1 MAIMPSR
8 QLDLTLGQKLWQVN
22 WGLVFLI
29 TVTASVGFGMLY
41 SAANG
46 EFAPWATRQMMR
58 FGVGLVLMI
67 IVAVSNIHFWL
78 RYAYIIYIASFS
90 ALIFVELFGSVGMGA
105 QRWIDLGF
113 MSLQPSEVMKSA
125 VILAL
130 ARYFYASRMEDVER
144 FTYLMFPLMLVAAP
158 MAMIIRQPDLGTAL
172 LLAVSGVAVFFL
184 AGVRLWVFVAAG
196 IAAIG
201 AIVPVWHLVLLD
213 YQKARL
219 LTYLR
224 PEQDPLGSG
233 YHVMQSKIALG
244 SGGIFGKGFLAGSQS
259 HLSFLPE
266 KHTDFIFT
274 MLAEEFGMMGG
285 LTLIGLYA
293 LLLIYG
299 FAISLRCRHHFGR
312 LLGMGIMTMFF
323 LNFFVNV
330 AMVMGLL
337 PVVGM
342 PLPLVSYGG
351 SAMLTLM
358 FGFGL
363 LLNVYVHRD
372 VYLGPGAADGNV

>member
-90 ALIFVELFGSVGMGA
+90 SLIFVELFGSVGMGA

-130 ARYFYASRMEDVER
+130 ARYFYASWVEDVER

-372 VYLGPGAADGNV
+372 VYLGPGAADGNI

>member
-46 EFAPWATRQMMR
+46 EFAGSWATRQMMR

-90 ALIFVELFGSVGMGA
+90 SLIFVELFGSVGMGA

-184 AGVRLWVFVAAG
+184 AGVRLG
-196 IAAIG
+196 LRG
-201 AIVPVWHLVLLD
+201 GRD
-213 YQKARL
+213 CRNRSYCARMAPRVVGL
-219 LTYLR
+219 
-224 PEQDPLGSG
+224 
-233 YHVMQSKIALG
+233 SK
-244 SGGIFGKGFLAGSQS
+244 S
-259 HLSFLPE
+259 P
-266 KHTDFIFT
+266 TDIFT
-274 MLAEEFGMMGG
+274 A
-285 LTLIGLYA
+285 
-293 LLLIYG
+293 
-299 FAISLRCRHHFGR
+299 
-312 LLGMGIMTMFF
+312 
-323 LNFFVNV
+323 
-330 AMVMGLL
+330 
-337 PVVGM
+337 
-342 PLPLVSYGG
+342 
-351 SAMLTLM
+351 
-358 FGFGL
+358 
-363 LLNVYVHRD
+363 
-372 VYLGPGAADGNV
+372 

>member
-90 ALIFVELFGSVGMGA
+90 SLIFVELFGSVGMGA

-299 FAISLRCRHHFGR
+299 FAISSGAVIILAACWEW
-312 LLGMGIMTMFF
+312 
-323 LNFFVNV
+323 
-330 AMVMGLL
+330 
-337 PVVGM
+337 
-342 PLPLVSYGG
+342 G
-351 SAMLTLM
+351 S
-358 FGFGL
+358 
-363 LLNVYVHRD
+363 
-372 VYLGPGAADGNV
+372 

>member
-22 WGLVFLI
+22 WVLVFLI

-78 RYAYIIYIASFS
+78 RYAYVIYIASFS
-90 ALIFVELFGSVGMGA
+90 LLIFVELFGSVGMGA

-113 MSLQPSEVMKSA
+113 MSLQPSEVMKTA

-201 AIVPVWHLVLLD
+201 AIVPVWHFVLLD

-274 MLAEEFGMMGG
+274 MLAEEFGMIGG

-293 LLLIYG
+293 LMLIYG

-312 LLGMGIMTMFF
+312 LLGMGIMTTFF
-323 LNFFVNV
+323 LSFFVNV

>member
-90 ALIFVELFGSVGMGA
+90 SLIFVELFGSVGMGA

-113 MSLQPSEVMKSA
+113 MSVQPSEVMKTA

-372 VYLGPGAADGNV
+372 VYLGPGAADGSV

>member
-90 ALIFVELFGSVGMGA
+90 SLIFVELFGSVGMGA

-113 MSLQPSEVMKSA
+113 MSLQPSEVMKTA

-158 MAMIIRQPDLGTAL
+158 MAMIVRQPDLGTAL

-312 LLGMGIMTMFF
+312 LLGMGVMTMFF

-372 VYLGPGAADGNV
+372 VYLGPGAADGNR

>member
-1 MAIMPSR
+1 MSLVPSR
-8 QLDLTLGQKLWQVN
+8 QPDLSLGQKLLQVN
-22 WGLVFLI
+22 WGLVLLI
-29 TVTASVGFGMLY
+29 SLTASVGFGMLY

-46 EFAPWATRQMMR
+46 DVVPWAARQMMR
-58 FGVGLVLMI
+58 FGAGLVIMI

-78 RYAYIIYIASFS
+78 RYSYIIYFVSLS
-90 ALIFVELFGSVGMGA
+90 LLVVVELFGSIGMGA

-113 MSLQPSEVMKSA
+113 MSLQPSELMKIS

-144 FTYLMFPLMLVAAP
+144 LTYLIFPLILVAAP

-172 LLAVSGVAVFFL
+172 ILMASSVAVFFL
-184 AGVRLWVFVAAG
+184 AGVRLWIFVTAG
-196 IAAIG
+196 FAAIG

-244 SGGIFGKGFLAGSQS
+244 SGGIFGKGFLGGSQS

-274 MLAEEFGMMGG
+274 MLAEEFGMVGCLALM
-285 LTLIGLYA
+285 GLYA

-312 LLGMGIMTMFF
+312 LMGMGIMTMFF

-363 LLNVYVHRD
+363 LLNIYVLRD
-372 VYLGPGAADGNV
+372 VYLGPGAADADR

>member
-90 ALIFVELFGSVGMGA
+90 SLIFVELFGSVGMGA

-113 MSLQPSEVMKSA
+113 MSLQPSEVMKTA

>member
-78 RYAYIIYIASFS
+78 RYAYVIYIASFIS
-90 ALIFVELFGSVGMGA
+90 LIFVELFGSVGMGA

-113 MSLQPSEVMKSA
+113 MSLQPSEVMKTA

-372 VYLGPGAADGNV
+372 VYLGPGAADGNR

>member
-90 ALIFVELFGSVGMGA
+90 SLIFVELFGSVGMGA

-285 LTLIGLYA
+285 LTLIGLM

>member
-1 MAIMPSR
+1 MALMPGR
-8 QLDLTLGQKLWQVN
+8 QHDLSLGQKLWQVN
-22 WGLVFLI
+22 WGLVLLI
-29 TVTASVGFGMLY
+29 ALTTSVGFGMLY

-46 EFAPWATRQMMR
+46 DIAPWATRQMMR
-58 FGVGLVLMI
+58 FGAGLVLMI

-78 RYAYIIYIASFS
+78 RYAYIFYVANFG
-90 ALIFVELFGSVGMGA
+90 LLVFVELFGSVGMGA

-113 MSLQPSEVMKSA
+113 MSLQPSEVMKVA

-144 FTYLMFPLMLVAAP
+144 LTYLIVPLILVAAP

-172 LLAVSGVAVFFL
+172 LLASSGVAVFFL
-184 AGVRLWVFVAAG
+184 AGVRLWVFVMAG

-201 AIVPVWHLVLLD
+201 AIVPVWHFVLLD

-244 SGGIFGKGFLAGSQS
+244 SGGVFGKGFLAGSQS

-285 LTLIGLYA
+285 LALMSLYA

-312 LLGMGIMTMFF
+312 LIGMGIMTMFF

-372 VYLGPGAADGNV
+372 VHLGPGAADVDR

>member
-78 RYAYIIYIASFS
+78 RHAYIIDIASFS
-90 ALIFVELFGSVGMGA
+90 SLIFVELFGSVGMGA

-372 VYLGPGAADGNV
+372 VYLGPGAADGHV

>member
-1 MAIMPSR
+1 
-8 QLDLTLGQKLWQVN
+8 
-22 WGLVFLI
+22 
-29 TVTASVGFGMLY
+29 
-41 SAANG
+41 
-46 EFAPWATRQMMR
+46 
-58 FGVGLVLMI
+58 
-67 IVAVSNIHFWL
+67 
-78 RYAYIIYIASFS
+78 
-90 ALIFVELFGSVGMGA
+90 
-105 QRWIDLGF
+105 
-113 MSLQPSEVMKSA
+113 
-125 VILAL
+125 
-130 ARYFYASRMEDVER
+130 MEDVER

-172 LLAVSGVAVFFL
+172 LLAVSGVTVFFL

-244 SGGIFGKGFLAGSQS
+244 SGGVFGKGFLAGSQS

-293 LLLIYG
+293 PS
-299 FAISLRCRHHFGR
+299 ADLRVRDLTQVPSSFWPPVGNGDHDHVLSELFCERGHGNGPAACCWYASAFGILRRFRHADIDVR
-312 LLGMGIMTMFF
+312 
-323 LNFFVNV
+323 VWSV
-330 AMVMGLL
+330 A
-337 PVVGM
+337 
-342 PLPLVSYGG
+342 
-351 SAMLTLM
+351 
-358 FGFGL
+358 
-363 LLNVYVHRD
+363 
-372 VYLGPGAADGNV
+372 

>member
-90 ALIFVELFGSVGMGA
+90 SLIFVELFGSVGMGA

-113 MSLQPSEVMKSA
+113 MSLQPSEVMKTA

-312 LLGMGIMTMFF
+312 LIGMGIMTMFF

-372 VYLGPGAADGNV
+372 VYLGPGAADGNI

>member
-1 MAIMPSR
+1 MALMPSR
-8 QLDLTLGQKLWQVN
+8 HHDLSLGQKLFQVN
-22 WGLVFLI
+22 WGLVLLI
-29 TVTASVGFGMLY
+29 ALTASVGFGMLY

-46 EFAPWATRQMMR
+46 DIAPWANRQMMR
-58 FGVGLVLMI
+58 FGAGLVVMI

-78 RYAYIIYIASFS
+78 RYAYLIYVASFG
-90 ALIFVELFGSVGMGA
+90 LLVFVELFGSIGMGA

-113 MSLQPSEVMKSA
+113 MSLQPSEVMKVA

-144 FTYLMFPLMLVAAP
+144 ITYLVFPLIMVAAP
-158 MAMIIRQPDLGTAL
+158 VAMIIRQPDLGIAL
-172 LLAVSGVAVFFL
+172 LLAVSGGAVFFL

-196 IAAIG
+196 IASIG
-201 AIVPVWHLVLLD
+201 AIVPVWHFVLLD

-224 PEQDPLGSG
+224 PEQDALGYG

-285 LTLIGLYA
+285 LALMGLYA

-312 LLGMGIMTMFF
+312 LMGMGIITTFF

-330 AMVMGLL
+330 AMVI
-337 PVVGM
+337 
-342 PLPLVSYGG
+342 
-351 SAMLTLM
+351 
-358 FGFGL
+358 
-363 LLNVYVHRD
+363 
-372 VYLGPGAADGNV
+372 

>member
-29 TVTASVGFGMLY
+29 SVTASVGFGMLY

-78 RYAYIIYIASFS
+78 RYAYVIYIASFIS
-90 ALIFVELFGSVGMGA
+90 LIFVELFGSVGMGA

-113 MSLQPSEVMKSA
+113 MSLQPSEVMKTA

-201 AIVPVWHLVLLD
+201 AVVPVWHLVLLD

>member
-78 RYAYIIYIASFS
+78 RYAYIIYIACFS
-90 ALIFVELFGSVGMGA
+90 SLIFVELFGSVGMGA

-113 MSLQPSEVMKSA
+113 MSLQPSEVMKTA

-312 LLGMGIMTMFF
+312 LLGMGIITMFF

-372 VYLGPGAADGNV
+372 VYLGPGAADGSV

>member
-41 SAANG
+41 SAASG

-90 ALIFVELFGSVGMGA
+90 SLIFVELFGSVGMGA

>member
-1 MAIMPSR
+1 MGDPSDDAIWRWIGSH
-8 QLDLTLGQKLWQVN
+8 DH
-22 WGLVFLI
+22 
-29 TVTASVGFGMLY
+29 
-41 SAANG
+41 
-46 EFAPWATRQMMR
+46 
-58 FGVGLVLMI
+58 
-67 IVAVSNIHFWL
+67 VADSNIHFWL
-78 RYAYIIYIASFS
+78 RYAYNIYIASFS
-90 ALIFVELFGSVGMGA
+90 SKIFVELFGSVGMGA

-158 MAMIIRQPDLGTAL
+158 MALIIRQPDLGTAL

>member
-1 MAIMPSR
+1 MTLIPGR
-8 QLDLTLGQKLWQVN
+8 QPDLSLGQKLWQVN
-22 WGLVFLI
+22 WGLVLLI
-29 TVTASVGFGMLY
+29 ALTASVGFGMLY

-46 EFAPWATRQMMR
+46 DIAPWATRQMIR
-58 FGVGLVLMI
+58 FSAGLVVMI

-78 RYAYIIYIASFS
+78 RYAYVIYVASFG
-90 ALIFVELFGSVGMGA
+90 LLVFVELFGSIGMGA

-113 MSLQPSEVMKSA
+113 MSLQPSEVMKIA

-144 FTYLMFPLMLVAAP
+144 LTYLIFPLILVAAP

-172 LLAVSGVAVFFL
+172 LLAASGAAVFFL
-184 AGVRLWVFVAAG
+184 AGVRLWVFISVGISA
-196 IAAIG
+196 IAAI
-201 AIVPVWHLVLLD
+201 VPIWHFVLLD

-244 SGGIFGKGFLAGSQS
+244 SGGVFGKGFLAGSQS

-285 LTLIGLYA
+285 LALMGLYA

-312 LLGMGIMTMFF
+312 LMGMGIMTMFF

-372 VYLGPGAADGNV
+372 VHLGPGAADVDR

>member
-41 SAANG
+41 SAASG

-58 FGVGLVLMI
+58 FGAGLVLMI

-90 ALIFVELFGSVGMGA
+90 SLIFVELFGSVGMGA

-144 FTYLMFPLMLVAAP
+144 FTYLIFPLMLVAAP

-312 LLGMGIMTMFF
+312 LLGMGVMTMFF

>member
-8 QLDLTLGQKLWQVN
+8 QFDLTLGQKLWQVN
-22 WGLVFLI
+22 WGLVFLV

-90 ALIFVELFGSVGMGA
+90 SLIFVELFGSVGMGA

-113 MSLQPSEVMKSA
+113 MSLQPSEVMKTA

-312 LLGMGIMTMFF
+312 LLGMGIITMFF

-358 FGFGL
+358 LGFGL

>member
-1 MAIMPSR
+1 
-8 QLDLTLGQKLWQVN
+8 
-22 WGLVFLI
+22 
-29 TVTASVGFGMLY
+29 
-41 SAANG
+41 
-46 EFAPWATRQMMR
+46 
-58 FGVGLVLMI
+58 
-67 IVAVSNIHFWL
+67 
-78 RYAYIIYIASFS
+78 
-90 ALIFVELFGSVGMGA
+90 
-105 QRWIDLGF
+105 

-144 FTYLMFPLMLVAAP
+144 FTYLMFPLILVAAP

-266 KHTDFIFT
+266 KNTEFIFT
-274 MLAEEFGMMGG
+274 MLAEEFGMIGG

-293 LLLIYG
+293 LMLIYG

-312 LLGMGIMTMFF
+312 LLGMGIMTTFS
-323 LNFFVNV
+323 LSFFVNV